1 MPALV
6 NSFASIKKKLKTIF
20 LRKRQIFAEMKL
32 VKIAQNRE
40 HNIDPLDSSV
50 WGKVVWGI
58 VFWGKVFW
66 GKDAV
71 PIF

>member
-1 MPALV
+1 
-6 NSFASIKKKLKTIF
+6 
-20 LRKRQIFAEMKL
+20 MKL